1 MFGTMRTTFQ
11 TRRTPTEWMK
21 SAAARRLDGGG
32 HVTPPPRDV
41 IDRVRRVGTQYDE
54 ARLQR
59 QLISD
64 VIGV

>member
-1 MFGTMRTTFQ
+1 
-11 TRRTPTEWMK
+11 MK
-21 SAAARRLDGGG
+21 SAARRLDGGG

-64 VIGV
+64 VIGVWSVRPLHADL